1 MSQIRQR
8 KKKLVEVNDDD
19 IDKDPRDNDEEE
31 DSKLSNKNDK
41 DTNKTFEP
49 GTYWFTRILFLRY
62 LGFIYFVAF
71 LVSYNQNKELI
82 GKNGLT
88 PAGLY
93 LLNIGDKIPDIYSRI
108 FHVPSLLW
116 LAYPNFDD
124 IDILLDGIALTGDKK
139 LNELKL

>member
-1 MSQIRQR
+1 M
-8 KKKLVEVNDDD
+8 EVNDDD
-19 IDKDPRDNDEEE
+19 IDKDPRDNNEEE
-31 DSKLSNKNDK
+31 DSKLPNN
-41 DTNKTFEP
+41 DTNTTFEP

-62 LGFIYFVAF
+62 LGFIYLVAF